1 MRYSFFYDFSNYG
14 SYEQL
19 TDDGITQWHPA
30 FLELGNSLDECAR
43 KYKGFCQR
51 YRPKKKKQTV
61 NSWGSRRYGQI
72 KLSKTP
78 KPTPL
83 GQMKLPFAHHSPTT
97 TIIQPD
103 INQATLPFIKA
114 NRQSICNLA

>member
-1 MRYSFFYDFSNYG
+1 MI
-14 SYEQL
+14 L
-19 TDDGITQWHPA
+19 A
-30 FLELGNSLDECAR
+30 LLGLWWGM
-43 KYKGFCQR
+43 YKNIQATCDGFCQR
-51 YRPKKKKQTV
+51 YRPKKKKQKV